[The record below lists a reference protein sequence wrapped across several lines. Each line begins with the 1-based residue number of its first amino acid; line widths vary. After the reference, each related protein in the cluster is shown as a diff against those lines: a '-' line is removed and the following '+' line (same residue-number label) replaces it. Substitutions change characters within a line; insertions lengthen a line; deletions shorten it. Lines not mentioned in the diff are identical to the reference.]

1 MGGRSRPEVDGV
13 SARWVARILGV
24 LMLVIFLMLMANLQ
38 KRLMDIQNRQPMRT
52 TTTPATGT
60 P

>member
-1 MGGRSRPEVDGV
+1 M

-24 LMLVIFLMLMANLQ
+24 LMLVVFLMLMANLQ
-38 KRLMDIQNRQPMRT
+38 KRLMEIQNRQPVRT
-52 TTTPATGT
+52 TTTATTGT